1 MKKCS
6 SAAKAALKV
15 RRVFGGI
22 ARAFVAIAA
31 LAFTGAAWAGDDYV
45 EVDGIRW
52 YYDPCGDNK
61 CSIRFSDTEAAVYPK
76 PSGEVTVPF
85 RLNGM
90 EVSHIGSHA
99 FYKCTD
105 ITKVT
110 IPSTVYSIGESAFE
124 DCSKLD
130 TVNIQGATMQ
140 TISAYAFKN
149 CSSLRMM
156 TLPDSITAIGQDA
169 FEKCTSLSAM
179 SLPKGLKA
187 VGGALFCNCTSLLKV
202 TVPEGVTSIGVN
214 AFANCSSLET
224 VILPHSFINDDGLAD
239 KAFGGTPETL
249 KIMYA
254 HTYKTGGYAWEFHVD
269 KAVGSATIESVESNR
284 GTPAVSPVPEGG
296 VLAVP
301 STVKAGTTAYTV
313 KAIGMYALSG
323 LSGIT
328 GVTLPS
334 TLTSIGSYA
343 FNNCRNITSITI
355 PNTVTT
361 IGMGAFSGCANLT
374 EVTIPASVTSVA
386 VGAFRDCTKLR
397 RAYVKSDALLQSIDV
412 EKVFPNT
419 ATEFKCLAT
428 EVVDGRTWYYSTSSR
443 GSCVEGLDHSASLRE
458 VTIPSTLG
466 GRPVVSIGS
475 RAFARDPSLER
486 ITVPSG
492 VTDIRNSAF
501 EYSYV
506 QYVYVPD
513 TLEQIGQYAFRGC
526 SSLRSIPL
534 PASLDAILDGA
545 FEGCSS
551 ASITSIRIPDSVTV
565 LSKGAFTGCSKL
577 KSVILPRDLWYSNIK
592 DKVFSGC
599 SNELTIRRSFKASH
613 GLTDYMCVETA
624 DFKAQIGD
632 GTGPAIATT
641 TARDLYLPERVE
653 ITPGVYIKVV
663 SIAKDAFIGCNRLTS
678 VQISEYVTEIGGRA
692 FKNCHAMKSVEIP
705 SGVKTIGDEA
715 FYGSGITSLD
725 VPSTVT
731 SVGKKAFSFCP
742 ALKTASLGYNVKEYP
757 EELFRGCTSLSEHSF
772 SIYVKSIGES
782 AFKGCTSLKKIS
794 TPPSA
799 TIGYGAF
806 ADCTSLVSAILP
818 EQFYSTS
825 LDTCK
830 SLIARLFA
838 NHKAGMELG
847 FYWWQ
852 TTPPDQRAEPDFR
865 KSVIN
870 GEFWNYTV
878 VGGKAVIGTTLVS
891 RSAVTP
897 DDPTG
902 WLTIPET
909 LGGYPVAE
917 IGKGAFKNCTGITGV
932 TFPGTVTAVHD
943 SAFEGCSGISG
954 VTLPAGLTQIGANAF
969 KGCTKLASVTIPAGV
984 EKDKLGANAFYG
996 CSALKWAYL
1005 PKQFAAG
1012 FTESSVF
1019 GGCHDDLVCL
1029 VSFDDGYQQGYVQTV
1044 NNVKWYF
1051 IPISHDLEVEIVA
1064 CELLGTTTL
1073 NVPATLSGKPV
1084 TSIGDDAFMYS
1095 EITGVT
1101 LPSSVKWI
1109 GDYAFQYCTDLLQ
1122 VVLPNSV
1129 IEIGT
1134 CSFEGC
1140 TSLKQFTLSRNL
1152 KKIPPSAFF
1161 GCSSLFEVYNCD
1173 NLTEI
1178 GPFAFYHC
1186 PKLMS
1191 EAVGSLIAN
1200 GPSVGENAFGFAG
1213 LTSRSGTLTIPDSMA
1228 PASIAKN
1235 AFAYSYCSVLS
1246 LPESFFGKF
1255 DKSAAFY
1262 GVPSTMEVMY
1272 RFSDGS
1278 FARVVDGVTWRY
1290 TTATGYKATVTG
1302 TDSTADSLTVPA
1314 KFGSY
1319 TVTAIGAKAF
1329 KDNTKLTW
1337 VTLPDSVTD
1346 IGAGA
1351 FSGCTSLNKTGIS
1364 STSNVKTIGANAYS
1378 GCGLPTVTLPD
1389 TVTSLGKDAFKDS
1402 AGLYKASLPGSLYG
1416 TANIFS
1422 YWFSGCADNLV
1433 VTFRREEGDYMAQVV
1448 NGYTWYYQ
1456 NSASGSGVT
1465 ITHFIEP
1472 QPTGTITIP
1481 SKLGGKT
1488 VDAIA
1493 TYAFKDYTGITSVII
1508 PSTVKTIERNAF
1520 QGCTGL
1526 TSVSIP
1532 RSVTSIADYAF
1543 NGCSNLAS
1551 ASLPDTLNGID
1562 ESKVFQGCASGINV
1576 TYRDKGGRTSVVVGG
1591 KTWWYRVVDGG
1602 AEIFYADPYASKGD
1616 PDYATDWKPAVEP
1629 VPTGSLTIPA
1639 SLNGYPVT
1647 KIGKYAFSECAEMTS
1662 VTIPDSVTEIDYE
1675 AFGGCWELAT
1685 VNFGTGLK
1693 TIGEYAFDAC
1703 GELASLDL
1711 PDGLTSIENSAF
1723 NGCHSLTS
1731 LVIPD
1736 SVNKLGVNAFSSCSG
1751 LTSVILP
1758 EGLTDI
1764 GYMPFYR
1771 CSSLTDVT
1779 LKTEAA
1785 VNSFIRVFDRSYVKN
1800 VTIAEGVTAI
1810 GDQAFCYNRN
1820 EEDHYVALE
1829 SVTLPESL
1837 ESIGAYAFRWSKLK
1851 SLTIPRSVTSIGKY
1865 AFADCAKLTS
1875 VSIPAHLAGEN
1886 VGECAFMNCTGLTS
1900 VTFEDGA
1907 TSIGATSM
1915 FSTCSG
1921 LTSVEVPDGV
1931 VSIIDRT
1938 FDHCYSLQ
1946 TLTIPQS
1953 VQSVGANVFRSAGLA
1968 TVNVA
1973 ARDTARVKAMLVDSG
1988 LEESFVN
1995 GLTFVEALPD
2005 FWFVRFDGNGG
2016 AASATQY
2023 DVAPNTALGELPTA
2037 TRANYDFL
2045 GWFTEAEGGDKISA
2059 ATKATADVTYYAHWK
2074 IKQYTVTID
2083 TGAGSTPVVVD
2094 HGTTVGDII
2103 DAQPVPTREGYEF
2116 KGWVDDDDQPLDL
2129 SAVVTAD
2136 FSFHAVWAKRV
2147 KVNGLACFDGVE
2159 QPSGVWSAQLDGVE
2173 GDELDLP
2180 VQAIDG
2186 YVFLGWSAEPDG
2198 ELLPGYVVATE
2209 GLTLYAQFELDAW
2222 IVTFDANDGT
2232 CDTASVKV
2240 AKGQKLDSLPEAT
2253 RIGFVQ
2259 NGWWTAADGGEQIVA
2274 NWTEITGDLTA
2285 YAHWTPVATE
2295 DGYTYTYQI
2304 EDGKATIHEDRGLV
2318 AVDPWPTGV
2327 YEIPSVLGGTPVGKI
2342 GHGAFAG
2349 VSITELVIP
2358 DGVTEIGSGAFN
2370 MCQSLT
2376 TVTLPK
2382 SVTTIGM
2389 AAFGGCDALA
2399 TFNVEYGDTARV
2411 KAMLV
2416 DSGLNSAFV
2425 DGLTFNE
2432 APAPTH
2438 TVSFD
2443 PIGGTVDPAVIAVE
2457 EGSKIGALLP
2467 TPVWAGHGFDGWFT
2481 SGGDEITADTEV
2493 TADISCFAVWT
2504 DLNYYA
2510 VTLVPNDGVCDKD
2523 VIWAYDGSPIGELP
2537 VPTRVGYMFD
2547 GWWTEYEG
2555 GTKVSADFIVTGDGT
2570 IFAHWTEVAPDVVV
2584 VTFNGNGGTLAEGD
2598 EIRTLFKD
2606 GAVGDL
2612 PAATRTG
2619 YTLDGWWTEAVGG
2632 ERVTASTTV
2641 STDATYYARWTPNVY
2656 DVVFESNGTTL
2667 IAISVTY
2674 DSAYSTDDFPV
2685 PTYAG
2690 HDFAGWFTEAE
2701 GGVQVYPSDVVK
2713 ITETQTLYAHW
2724 TETPPP
2730 PPETF
2735 TVTFNGNGA
2744 PNPAPRTVE
2753 NGAAIGDLP
2762 VLTLEGYDF
2771 LGWFTTLDGDVE
2783 VTATTTVTG
2792 NMTIYAHW
2800 RSTSGKHLDPYGVEW
2815 SYVIVDGHAEI
2826 YKGYGEAAIP
2836 ADTVGE
2842 VTVPA
2847 EIDGYPVTAI
2857 GDYAFQLC
2865 AGLSGVT
2872 IPGGIASIGKYAFQG
2887 CTSIESLIIPS
2898 TMAYIGEGAF
2908 ANCDLLATVTYLG
2921 SCPDTGDYIYYGD
2934 AAFEASIVPDTGWE
2948 TEVEAGEWQSN
2959 PIRVATAPTWTYTF
2973 DATDGVCAETT
2984 RAVEQGEPIGEL
2996 PLATREGYDF
3006 DGWWSNPVGGW
3017 QIQPTDVI
3025 SGDMTIYAHWTEVES
3040 TTWTVS
3046 FYAMGGT
3053 IVGDDTKLV
3062 EKNQMIGAL
3071 PEVTREGY
3079 TFGGW
3084 WTGPDGSG
3092 IQYQADYAVTEDLYL
3107 YAYWTEIPPTTWTI
3121 TFDANGGACDET
3133 PRNVVDGQS
3142 LDTLPEATLTGY
3154 TLDGWFTEAEGGER
3168 VFIYSTISADAT
3180 YYAHWTPNTYRVT
3193 FVNEGGDPV
3202 YPDFKDVTFDAA
3214 YGELPTPSNGTK
3226 LFVGWYTAAEGGTD
3240 VNADTIVAT
3249 ASDHSLY
3256 ARWTEGGGS
3265 GDYEVGGYT
3274 LTIDVD
3280 KLGRAMLFKPNPEL
3294 GYAEDHPQYFDFGVC
3309 AIDPKPEGEYKLPAT
3324 IGGYPLK
3331 FIGVQAFRGCTDL
3344 TGVVI
3349 PDGVETIE
3357 AYAFEGC
3364 YNMKTISIPSSVG
3377 YIGYMAFTPGLK
3389 VVYVDSPEAREKV
3402 IQMFTDVDTGVDPS
3416 KIAFIDKSTPLS
3428 TVTFEPANG
3437 EASFT
3442 QDYANGLEIGE
3453 LPVPTRAG
3461 FTFNGWFTEN
3471 VYYRTRVSWD
3481 YVVSSDIT
3489 LYAMWTVTE
3498 GVQSAVVGDYTWY
3511 FKFDGKNAI
3520 IYNNGNA
3527 AVEFRPTGH
3536 IDVPA
3541 KLGTY
3546 TVTGIG
3552 NRAFVGLDKVTSVK
3566 IPDGVKVI
3574 GRYAFQGCEALQCVD
3589 VGKGVAPAAKS
3600 DVENI
3605 DLGAFADCSV
3615 LKAVQ
3620 FRGAAMPICS
3630 GGDIFDGTPANCKV
3644 YVAKNAKNW
3653 PLTTWLDKEIVRDDY
3668 KVNVP
3673 VYVMSGA
3680 EPGCKSLSGAGLY
3693 ALGKKVTLKATAASG
3708 YVFSGWYDALD
3719 GSGRYVS
3726 RATSYSYIVTGED
3739 VEFNAD
3745 FATLWDDESSLDCFF
3760 ADTVFETEPDGTFT
3774 LDLDANTASC
3784 SEPKA
3789 SFKNLPTGLK
3799 YDAKTFKIAGKA
3811 TKPGKYKVT
3820 LSLSNATVRKAKTY
3834 DFYIKVPNFYD
3845 PIVAVVDEYGPYIPG
3860 VEYTETFD
3868 VSAGDWAVTGL
3879 PTGMKWTNKAI
3890 VDTKTKEVKVEANSI
3905 YGAPSKPGS
3914 YTVYFTKTMKEVD
3927 EKTGR
3932 QVSVKHVSTATF
3944 TVSDF
3949 PVLTLEMDGYGYG
3962 KVTGAGAYP
3971 ANKKVSLKATPNNA
3985 GSVFNGWYL
3994 EPYKGDGTDFPISQ
4008 AASFSYDMPEYDTT
4022 LYAHF
4027 ITAAEDKA
4035 GIWTIF
4041 NNEITFIDDVV
4052 SMTKSIPCG
4061 VYLEWPLDVNAL
4073 SLPTVK
4079 VAGLPAGLKFA
4090 AKDVIDSKT
4099 KEVIVPANTIYGTP
4113 TAASKV
4119 DARTGA
4125 VKPSEIKIT
4134 ITTAGKSTV
4143 NYIVTTTVD
4152 PMQDW
4157 AVGTFEGSATEGDG
4171 LATITVASTGKISG
4185 KSIYGGLTWTL
4196 TGAYFDEYDDYA
4208 NRYTATITGK
4218 SGQATFT
4225 EKLTLFKNEDVGGFA
4240 MVGESPATV
4249 AEVVQYNWKAE
4260 PWKSISANFGGALSF
4275 GKDVDEACPGTV
4287 KLTFK
4292 KNTGAVAIQGQFG
4305 SYKATASANL
4315 TPITLPGEKNRFFS
4329 YLQVYFPPNAQ
4340 KGFAGYGICLPLTWT
4355 GSAFV
4360 IGLIP

>member
-1 MKKCS
+1 M
-6 SAAKAALKV
+6 
-15 RRVFGGI
+15 
-22 ARAFVAIAA
+22 
-31 LAFTGAAWAGDDYV
+31 
-45 EVDGIRW
+45 
-52 YYDPCGDNK
+52 
-61 CSIRFSDTEAAVYPK
+61 
-76 PSGEVTVPF
+76 
-85 RLNGM
+85 
-90 EVSHIGSHA
+90 
-99 FYKCTD
+99 
-105 ITKVT
+105 
-110 IPSTVYSIGESAFE
+110 
-124 DCSKLD
+124 
-130 TVNIQGATMQ
+130 
-140 TISAYAFKN
+140 
-149 CSSLRMM
+149 
-156 TLPDSITAIGQDA
+156 
-169 FEKCTSLSAM
+169 
-179 SLPKGLKA
+179 
-187 VGGALFCNCTSLLKV
+187 
-202 TVPEGVTSIGVN
+202 TSIGVN

-239 KAFGGTPETL
+239 KAFGGTPATL
-249 KIMYA
+249 KILYA
-254 HTYKTGGYAWEFHVD
+254 YTYKTGGYTWEFHVD
-269 KAVGSATIESVESNR
+269 KAVGSATIESLKANSGV
-284 GTPAVSPVPEGG
+284 PAVSPVPEGG

-313 KAIGMYALSG
+313 KAIGMYAFSG

-428 EVVDGRTWYYSTSSR
+428 EVVDGRTWYYSASSR

-551 ASITSIRIPDSVTV
+551 AYITSVRIPDSVTT
-565 LSKGAFTGCSKL
+565 LGDDAFLGCSNL

-599 SNELTIRRSFKASH
+599 SDELTIRRSFKASH
-613 GLTDYMCVETA
+613 GLTDYTCVETA

-852 TTPPDQRAEPDFR
+852 TTPPDQQAEPDFR

-932 TFPGTVTAVHD
+932 TFPGTVTAIHD

-969 KGCTKLASVTIPAGV
+969 KGCTKLAGVTIPAGV
-984 EKDKLGANAFYG
+984 EKDKLGANAFSG

-1005 PKQFAAG
+1005 PKQFADG

-1051 IPISHDLEVEIVA
+1051 IPISYGLEVEIVG

-1073 NVPATLSGKPV
+1073 NVPATLGGKPV

-1095 EITGVT
+1095 EITSVT

-1319 TVTAIGAKAF
+1319 TVTAIGANAF

-1378 GCGLPTVTLPD
+1378 GCGLPIVTLPD

-1488 VDAIA
+1488 VDTIA

-1508 PSTVKTIERNAF
+1508 PSTVKSIERNAF

-1602 AEIFYADPYASKGD
+1602 AEIFYADPYASSGD
-1616 PDYATDWKPAVEP
+1616 PDYAPGAWHAAVQPAP
-1629 VPTGSLTIPA
+1629 SGTLNIPET
-1639 SLNGYPVT
+1639 LGGYPVT
-1647 KIGKYAFSECAEMTS
+1647 KIGKYAFESCEDMSA
-1662 VTIPDSVTEIDYE
+1662 VTIPDSVTEIDE
-1675 AFGGCWELAT
+1675 FAFGGCWELAT

-1800 VTIAEGVTAI
+1800 VIIAEGVTAI

-1886 VGECAFMNCTGLTS
+1886 VGECALMNCTGLTS

-1915 FSTCSG
+1915 FSTCSS

-1953 VQSVGANVFRSAGLA
+1953 VQSVGANVFRSTGLA

-1973 ARDTARVKAMLVDSG
+1973 ARDTARVKAMLVASG

-2005 FWFVRFDGNGG
+2005 FWFIRFDGNGG

-2023 DVAPNTALGELPTA
+2023 NVAPNTALGELPTA

-2094 HGTTVGDII
+2094 HGTTVGDVIATLS
-2103 DAQPVPTREGYEF
+2103 DPTREGYTF
-2116 KGWVDDDDQPLDL
+2116 IGWVDGEGNPLDPL
-2129 SAVVTAD
+2129 APVTAD
-2136 FSFHAVWAKRV
+2136 TAIQALWAKNV
-2147 KVNGLACFDGVE
+2147 HVNAYICKDGVVD
-2159 QPSGVWSAQLDGVE
+2159 PTPLWGDNSFE
-2173 GDELDLP
+2173 GAEMLLFP
-2180 VQAIDG
+2180 QMVDG
-2186 YVFLGWSAEPDG
+2186 YVFMGWSTAPDG
-2198 ELLPGYVVATE
+2198 EVLITDYVIVTD
-2209 GLTLYAQFELDAW
+2209 GLTLYALFTLDAW
-2222 IVTFDANDGT
+2222 TVTFDPQGGNSTVDSVRVAKGSSVGELPGASRSGWTFDGWFTAAEGGSKISSSTKPASDVTYYAHWTKNAEPLSKWTVTFDAN
-2232 CDTASVKV
+2232 
-2240 AKGQKLDSLPEAT
+2240 
-2253 RIGFVQ
+2253 
-2259 NGWWTAADGGEQIVA
+2259 GGS
-2274 NWTEITGDLTA
+2274 
-2285 YAHWTPVATE
+2285 
-2295 DGYTYTYQI
+2295 
-2304 EDGKATIHEDRGLV
+2304 
-2318 AVDPWPTGV
+2318 VDPET
-2327 YEIPSVLGGTPVGKI
+2327 
-2342 GHGAFAG
+2342 
-2349 VSITELVIP
+2349 VI
-2358 DGVTEIGSGAFN
+2358 
-2370 MCQSLT
+2370 
-2376 TVTLPK
+2376 
-2382 SVTTIGM
+2382 
-2389 AAFGGCDALA
+2389 
-2399 TFNVEYGDTARV
+2399 VED
-2411 KAMLV
+2411 
-2416 DSGLNSAFV
+2416 
-2425 DGLTFNE
+2425 
-2432 APAPTH
+2432 
-2438 TVSFD
+2438 
-2443 PIGGTVDPAVIAVE
+2443 
-2457 EGSKIGALLP
+2457 GSKIGALLP
-2467 TPVWAGHGFDGWFT
+2467 TPSRSGWTFEGWVT
-2481 SGGDEITADTEV
+2481 ADDAAVTADTMV
-2493 TADISCFAVWT
+2493 TADFTC
-2504 DLNYYA
+2504 YA
-2510 VTLVPNDGVCDKD
+2510 L
-2523 VIWAYDGSPIGELP
+2523 W
-2537 VPTRVGYMFD
+2537 R
-2547 GWWTEYEG
+2547 
-2555 GTKVSADFIVTGDGT
+2555 
-2570 IFAHWTEVAPDVVV
+2570 
-2584 VTFNGNGGTLAEGD
+2584 
-2598 EIRTLFKD
+2598 
-2606 GAVGDL
+2606 
-2612 PAATRTG
+2612 
-2619 YTLDGWWTEAVGG
+2619 
-2632 ERVTASTTV
+2632 
-2641 STDATYYARWTPNVY
+2641 
-2656 DVVFESNGTTL
+2656 
-2667 IAISVTY
+2667 
-2674 DSAYSTDDFPV
+2674 
-2685 PTYAG
+2685 
-2690 HDFAGWFTEAE
+2690 
-2701 GGVQVYPSDVVK
+2701 
-2713 ITETQTLYAHW
+2713 
-2724 TETPPP
+2724 
-2730 PPETF
+2730 
-2735 TVTFNGNGA
+2735 
-2744 PNPAPRTVE
+2744 E
-2753 NGAAIGDLP
+2753 N
-2762 VLTLEGYDF
+2762 
-2771 LGWFTTLDGDVE
+2771 
-2783 VTATTTVTG
+2783 
-2792 NMTIYAHW
+2792 
-2800 RSTSGKHLDPYGVEW
+2800 
-2815 SYVIVDGHAEI
+2815 
-2826 YKGYGEAAIP
+2826 
-2836 ADTVGE
+2836 
-2842 VTVPA
+2842 
-2847 EIDGYPVTAI
+2847 
-2857 GDYAFQLC
+2857 
-2865 AGLSGVT
+2865 
-2872 IPGGIASIGKYAFQG
+2872 
-2887 CTSIESLIIPS
+2887 
-2898 TMAYIGEGAF
+2898 
-2908 ANCDLLATVTYLG
+2908 
-2921 SCPDTGDYIYYGD
+2921 
-2934 AAFEASIVPDTGWE
+2934 
-2948 TEVEAGEWQSN
+2948 
-2959 PIRVATAPTWTYTF
+2959 TAPT
-2973 DATDGVCAETT
+2973 
-2984 RAVEQGEPIGEL
+2984 
-2996 PLATREGYDF
+2996 
-3006 DGWWSNPVGGW
+3006 PV
-3017 QIQPTDVI
+3017 
-3025 SGDMTIYAHWTEVES
+3025 
-3040 TTWTVS
+3040 WTV
-3046 FYAMGGT
+3046 
-3053 IVGDDTKLV
+3053 
-3062 EKNQMIGAL
+3062 
-3071 PEVTREGY
+3071 
-3079 TFGGW
+3079 
-3084 WTGPDGSG
+3084 
-3092 IQYQADYAVTEDLYL
+3092 
-3107 YAYWTEIPPTTWTI
+3107 
-3121 TFDANGGACDET
+3121 TFDANGGSCDVASVE
-3133 PRNVVDGQS
+3133 VEDGHPVGS
-3142 LDTLPEATLTGY
+3142 LPVASRDGY
-3154 TLDGWFTEAEGGER
+3154 TLKGWFTAKSGGDK
-3168 VFIYSTISADAT
+3168 VTTGTVVTGDAT
-3180 YYAHWTPNTYRVT
+3180 FYAQWTKNAANTYT
-3193 FVNEGGDPV
+3193 
-3202 YPDFKDVTFDAA
+3202 VTFDANGGSTGGA
-3214 YGELPTPSNGTK
+3214 APARNVAEGAAVGELPSATRTATRSRTGGRPSRAATRSTRRRRYTPT
-3226 LFVGWYTAAEGGTD
+3226 
-3240 VNADTIVAT
+3240 
-3249 ASDHSLY
+3249 
-3256 ARWTEGGGS
+3256 R
-3265 GDYEVGGYT
+3265 
-3274 LTIDVD
+3274 
-3280 KLGRAMLFKPNPEL
+3280 R
-3294 GYAEDHPQYFDFGVC
+3294 
-3309 AIDPKPEGEYKLPAT
+3309 
-3324 IGGYPLK
+3324 
-3331 FIGVQAFRGCTDL
+3331 
-3344 TGVVI
+3344 
-3349 PDGVETIE
+3349 
-3357 AYAFEGC
+3357 
-3364 YNMKTISIPSSVG
+3364 
-3377 YIGYMAFTPGLK
+3377 
-3389 VVYVDSPEAREKV
+3389 
-3402 IQMFTDVDTGVDPS
+3402 
-3416 KIAFIDKSTPLS
+3416 STPTGS
-3428 TVTFEPANG
+3428 
-3437 EASFT
+3437 
-3442 QDYANGLEIGE
+3442 
-3453 LPVPTRAG
+3453 
-3461 FTFNGWFTEN
+3461 
-3471 VYYRTRVSWD
+3471 RT
-3481 YVVSSDIT
+3481 
-3489 LYAMWTVTE
+3489 
-3498 GVQSAVVGDYTWY
+3498 
-3511 FKFDGKNAI
+3511 
-3520 IYNNGNA
+3520 
-3527 AVEFRPTGH
+3527 
-3536 IDVPA
+3536 
-3541 KLGTY
+3541 GT
-3546 TVTGIG
+3546 
-3552 NRAFVGLDKVTSVK
+3552 S
-3566 IPDGVKVI
+3566 
-3574 GRYAFQGCEALQCVD
+3574 
-3589 VGKGVAPAAKS
+3589 
-3600 DVENI
+3600 
-3605 DLGAFADCSV
+3605 
-3615 LKAVQ
+3615 
-3620 FRGAAMPICS
+3620 
-3630 GGDIFDGTPANCKV
+3630 
-3644 YVAKNAKNW
+3644 
-3653 PLTTWLDKEIVRDDY
+3653 
-3668 KVNVP
+3668 
-3673 VYVMSGA
+3673 
-3680 EPGCKSLSGAGLY
+3680 
-3693 ALGKKVTLKATAASG
+3693 
-3708 YVFSGWYDALD
+3708 
-3719 GSGRYVS
+3719 
-3726 RATSYSYIVTGED
+3726 
-3739 VEFNAD
+3739 
-3745 FATLWDDESSLDCFF
+3745 
-3760 ADTVFETEPDGTFT
+3760 
-3774 LDLDANTASC
+3774 SC
-3784 SEPKA
+3784 S
-3789 SFKNLPTGLK
+3789 
-3799 YDAKTFKIAGKA
+3799 
-3811 TKPGKYKVT
+3811 
-3820 LSLSNATVRKAKTY
+3820 
-3834 DFYIKVPNFYD
+3834 
-3845 PIVAVVDEYGPYIPG
+3845 
-3860 VEYTETFD
+3860 
-3868 VSAGDWAVTGL
+3868 
-3879 PTGMKWTNKAI
+3879 
-3890 VDTKTKEVKVEANSI
+3890 
-3905 YGAPSKPGS
+3905 
-3914 YTVYFTKTMKEVD
+3914 
-3927 EKTGR
+3927 
-3932 QVSVKHVSTATF
+3932 
-3944 TVSDF
+3944 
-3949 PVLTLEMDGYGYG
+3949 
-3962 KVTGAGAYP
+3962 
-3971 ANKKVSLKATPNNA
+3971 
-3985 GSVFNGWYL
+3985 
-3994 EPYKGDGTDFPISQ
+3994 
-4008 AASFSYDMPEYDTT
+4008 
-4022 LYAHF
+4022 
-4027 ITAAEDKA
+4027 
-4035 GIWTIF
+4035 
-4041 NNEITFIDDVV
+4041 
-4052 SMTKSIPCG
+4052 
-4061 VYLEWPLDVNAL
+4061 
-4073 SLPTVK
+4073 
-4079 VAGLPAGLKFA
+4079 
-4090 AKDVIDSKT
+4090 
-4099 KEVIVPANTIYGTP
+4099 TP
-4113 TAASKV
+4113 TAARRSRRRWRSTTT
-4119 DARTGA
+4119 ARTRRA
-4125 VKPSEIKIT
+4125 AS
-4134 ITTAGKSTV
+4134 
-4143 NYIVTTTVD
+4143 
-4152 PMQDW
+4152 PMR
-4157 AVGTFEGSATEGDG
+4157 
-4171 LATITVASTGKISG
+4171 I
-4185 KSIYGGLTWTL
+4185 
-4196 TGAYFDEYDDYA
+4196 
-4208 NRYTATITGK
+4208 
-4218 SGQATFT
+4218 
-4225 EKLTLFKNEDVGGFA
+4225 
-4240 MVGESPATV
+4240 
-4249 AEVVQYNWKAE
+4249 
-4260 PWKSISANFGGALSF
+4260 
-4275 GKDVDEACPGTV
+4275 
-4287 KLTFK
+4287 
-4292 KNTGAVAIQGQFG
+4292 
-4305 SYKATASANL
+4305 
-4315 TPITLPGEKNRFFS
+4315 
-4329 YLQVYFPPNAQ
+4329 
-4340 KGFAGYGICLPLTWT
+4340 
-4355 GSAFV
+4355 
-4360 IGLIP
+4360 